1 MLFSISWIL
10 QLSDTSFTQQVV
22 TAITLTPAHLK
33 AEIFSQIQYDALSDN
48 VIISVRKLDASE
60 SGQMVFQQMKW
71 AYSDKVKIKYNVSCQ
86 VLNF

>member
-1 MLFSISWIL
+1 MQKFI
-10 QLSDTSFTQQVV
+10 
-22 TAITLTPAHLK
+22 
-33 AEIFSQIQYDALSDN
+33 SQIQYDALSDN